1 MTDDVT
7 ATRGAAVRPA
17 GRADAEA
24 VADVYAHYVRHS
36 WATFEEQPPTAAEM
50 ARRIDSE
57 PRLPWLVA
65 ERDGAV
71 VGFAYAGVHRPRAAY
86 RWTVETS
93 VYLREDERGRGTG
106 RTLYLPLLQH
116 LRVLGYVVAM
126 ACIAAPNP
134 ASVALHESLG
144 FTDVGLVP
152 RVGHKLGAW
161 RDLGWWSLALAEQH
175 ERQPPEPL
183 PWTPDAQPGT
193 SACS

>member
-1 MTDDVT
+1 MTD
-7 ATRGAAVRPA
+7 GAAAAGVAVRPA
-17 GRADAEA
+17 LLSDAGS

-50 ARRIDSE
+50 ARRIESE

-65 ERDGAV
+65 ERDGVV

-93 VYLREDERGRGTG
+93 VYLRPDECGRGTG
-106 RTLYLPLLQH
+106 RTLYVPLLRH
-116 LRVLGYVVAM
+116 LRDLGYFVAM

-134 ASVALHESLG
+134 ASVALHASLG

-161 RDLGWWSLALAEQH
+161 RDLGWWSLALTAQD

-183 PWTPDAQPGT
+183 SWTPGA
-193 SACS
+193 SS

>member
-1 MTDDVT
+1 MTGDVT
-7 ATRGAAVRPA
+7 ATRGATVRPA
-17 GRADAEA
+17 GRADAGS
-24 VADVYAHYVRHS
+24 VAAVYAHYVRHS
-36 WATFEEQPPTAAEM
+36 WATFEEQPPTVTEM

-65 ERDGAV
+65 ERDGTV

-93 VYLREDERGRGTG
+93 VYLGEDERGRGTG

-116 LRVLGYVVAM
+116 LRDLGYVVAM

-144 FTDVGLVP
+144 FSDVGLVP

-161 RDLGWWSLALAEQH
+161 RDLGWWSLALTAQDEG
-175 ERQPPEPL
+175 QPPEPL
-183 PWTPDAQPGT
+183 PWAGAADPGGPTP
-193 SACS
+193 

>member
-1 MTDDVT
+1 MY
-7 ATRGAAVRPA
+7 G
-17 GRADAEA
+17 
-24 VADVYAHYVRHS
+24 HYVRTS
-36 WATFEEQPPTAAEM
+36 WATFEEQPPTPAEI

-65 ERDGAV
+65 EGEGEGTV

-93 VYLREDERGRGTG
+93 VYLREDERGRGAG
-106 RTLYLPLLQH
+106 RALYLQLLQH
-116 LRVLGYVVAM
+116 LRDLGYVVTM

-144 FTDVGLVP
+144 FADVGLVP

-175 ERQPPEPL
+175 DQQPPEPL
-183 PWTPDAQPGT
+183 PWAGG
-193 SACS
+193 AGR

>member
-1 MTDDVT
+1 MTD
-7 ATRGAAVRPA
+7 GAAAAGVVVRPA
-17 GRADAEA
+17 LRSDAA
-24 VADVYAHYVRHS
+24 PVADVYAHYVRRS

-50 ARRIDSE
+50 AQRIESA

-65 ERDGAV
+65 ERGGAV

-93 VYLREDERGRGTG
+93 VYLRPDECGRGTG

-116 LRVLGYVVAM
+116 LRDLGYVVAM

-134 ASVALHESLG
+134 ASVALHASLG

-161 RDLGWWSLALAEQH
+161 RDLGWWSLALAEQDGD
-175 ERQPPEPL
+175 QPPEPL
-183 PWTPDAQPGT
+183 PWAGDT
-193 SACS
+193 ST